1 MIFYEF
7 NYAGMM
13 IEIQVV
19 TKPKL
24 YSASLFQL
32 NNEFNSLIEY
42 VNRWL
47 VKVSQLLT
55 YRKYFNELDTMC
67 DGGKFLFAF
76 N

>member
-1 MIFYEF
+1 MPIVEVQVKLIGESVHMIFYEF

-24 YSASLFQL
+24 YSASLLQL

-42 VNRWL
+42 VNR
-47 VKVSQLLT
+47 
-55 YRKYFNELDTMC
+55 
-67 DGGKFLFAF
+67 
-76 N
+76 